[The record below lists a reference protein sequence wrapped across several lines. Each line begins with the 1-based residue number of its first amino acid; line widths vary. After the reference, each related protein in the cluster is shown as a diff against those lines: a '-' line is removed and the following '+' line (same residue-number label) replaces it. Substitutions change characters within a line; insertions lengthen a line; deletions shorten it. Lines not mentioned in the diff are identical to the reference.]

1 MIEHELSLRVS
12 VATLD
17 RVVFQSPR
25 DGTLMLSLE
34 RRATLLEDASNI
46 SFTVRAQPFGGAV
59 RLHNLDALR
68 DLIGDFQFD
77 SERSRSEQD
86 FRILIRPADWGLVKR
101 FCLQHLQQAD
111 DTVLE
116 SDPIRELVEEFGETL
131 QVNLQPNQYSY
142 QPVGFIVEDQ
152 VTPTDNIYSRGVA
165 TVRLYRIFQVN
176 ILDESLCFAML
187 EASERYSD
195 AALQSLVLKN
205 AQNTG
210 RGRAN
215 TVLTLPLRLIR
226 DFYLALLPEQRY
238 APGWVAGHQ
247 LDPSV
252 LALLE
257 GVEVPQFQQI

>member
-17 RVVFQSPR
+17 RVIFQSPR
-25 DGTLMLSLE
+25 DGTLMLALE
-34 RRATLLEDASNI
+34 RKATLLEDANRRSV
-46 SFTVRAQPFGGAV
+46 TVRAQPFGGAV
-59 RLHNLDALR
+59 RLRNLVALR
-68 DLIGDFQFD
+68 DLIGDFLFD

-101 FCLQHLQQAD
+101 FCLQHLQNAD
-111 DTVLE
+111 DPVLE

-142 QPVGFIVEDQ
+142 QPVGFIVEDKA
-152 VTPTDNIYSRGVA
+152 TPTDNIYSRGVA

-176 ILDESLCFAML
+176 ILDEALCLAML
-187 EASERYSD
+187 ETSERYSD
-195 AALQSLVLKN
+195 AALQSLALKN
-205 AQNTG
+205 AQNAG

-215 TVLTLPLRLIR
+215 TVLTLPLNLIR
-226 DFYLALLPEQRY
+226 DFYLTLLPEQRY
-238 APGWVAGHQ
+238 ALRSVEDHP

-252 LALLE
+252 LAILE
-257 GVEVPQFQQI
+257 GVEVPRFQWL